1 MIKLPKELALLE
13 QLSAALPRR
22 IRQRFVI
29 LALGAIVAMGRRTV
43 TRVLWAVSSLS
54 RGHASSY
61 HRFFS
66 KSIWSMLALG
76 RVLAA
81 LVFELLPTDKP
92 IVLLVDDTVVKHRGD
107 KVYGKGWHR
116 DAVESTDKFL
126 VKTLG
131 HKWVVLA
138 ASVLLPGCKR
148 PWALPLLAAL
158 YLAPPKLPASAD
170 GQRRRQAGRANA
182 SMRPKSRS
190 KNKSN
195 RQKLQRSKLPVLRKR
210 NRLGILEDRHKSP
223 GLLAR
228 QLLALLMYWFPDRK
242 FIFIGDGGFASHE
255 LALFCWRHRRQVTL
269 ISRFHPDARL
279 YALPSDRLLRERSN
293 RPSRRRGRKPMKG
306 PRLPSPQES
315 VESASALPQT
325 TVPWYGQSVRQAKTL
340 SAAGGWYRCRGS
352 SRGAIIPIR
361 WVYVHELEHDGE
373 AYFYS
378 TDLTLGTQQIA
389 GYFAC
394 RWSIEVTFQEV
405 RAHLGFATPRQR
417 CRKSVLRTA
426 PCLLGLFSVVSLIY
440 AQLAQ
445 RKPLKRN
452 NAWRGKREPSF
463 VDALTAVRRVI
474 WTKTILPRLDRDG
487 LVAKLP
493 RNLRNL
499 LLQRL
504 TAAA

>member
-1 MIKLPKELALLE
+1 VIDLPTELASLGR
-13 QLSAALPRR
+13 LSATFSCKL
-22 IRQRFVI
+22 QHRFVI

-43 TRVLWAVSSLS
+43 SRVLWAVSSLS
-54 RGHASSY
+54 QGHASSY

-66 KSIWSMLALG
+66 KSRWSMLALG
-76 RVLAA
+76 RVLSAM
-81 LVFELLPTDKP
+81 VFELLPADQP

-116 DAVESTDKFL
+116 DAVESTDSYL

-138 ASVLLPGCKR
+138 ASVLMPGCKR

-170 GQRRRQAGRANA
+170 GQTRRQAGRANP
-182 SMRPKSRS
+182 SMRSRKS
-190 KNKSN
+190 KK
-195 RQKLQRSKLPVLRKR
+195 QKLQRSKLPVLRKR
-210 NRLGILEDRHKSP
+210 NKAGVLEDRHKSP
-223 GLLAR
+223 CLLAR
-228 QLLALLMYWFPDRK
+228 QLMALLIHWFPDRQ
-242 FIFIGDGGFASHE
+242 FILIGDGGFASHE
-255 LALFCWRHRRQVTL
+255 LALFCWRHRRHVSL

-279 YALPSDRLLRERSN
+279 YALPSDRLLAERSN
-293 RPSRRRGRKPMKG
+293 RPPHRRGRKRIKG
-306 PRLPSPQES
+306 PQLPSPQES
-315 VESASALPQT
+315 VESARSLPQT
-325 TVPWYGQSVRQAKTL
+325 TVPWYGQSVRQAETL

-352 SRGAIIPIR
+352 LRGAIIPIR

-378 TDLTLGTQQIA
+378 TDLTLGTRQIA

-417 CRKSVLRTA
+417 CRRSVLRTA

-440 AQLAQ
+440 ARLAQ
-445 RKPLKRN
+445 RKALKLG

-463 VDALTAVRRVI
+463 VDALATARGVI
-474 WTKTILPRLDRDG
+474 WTKIILPRLDRDG

>member
-1 MIKLPKELALLE
+1 MIDLPTELAPLGR
-13 QLSAALPRR
+13 LSATFSRKLQP
-22 IRQRFVI
+22 RFVI
-29 LALGAIVAMGRRTV
+29 LTLGAIVAMGRRTV
-43 TRVLWAVSSLS
+43 SRVLWAVSSLS
-54 RGHASSY
+54 HGHSSSY

-66 KSIWSMLALG
+66 KSLWSMLTLG

-81 LVFELLPTDKP
+81 MVFELLPADQP

-116 DAVESTDKFL
+116 DAVESTDRFL

-158 YLAPPKLPASAD
+158 YLAPPKLPESAD

-182 SMRPKSRS
+182 SMRSGKNRS
-190 KNKSN
+190 KKKA
-195 RQKLQRSKLPVLRKR
+195 KLQRSKLPVLRKR
-210 NRLGILEDRHKSP
+210 NQAGVLESRHKSP
-223 GLLAR
+223 CLLAR
-228 QLLALLMYWFPDRK
+228 QLMALLIHWFPDCQ
-242 FIFIGDGGFASHE
+242 FILIGDGGFASHE
-255 LALFCWRHRRQVTL
+255 LALFCWRHRRHVSL

-279 YALPSDRLLRERSN
+279 YALPSDRLLAERSN
-293 RPSRRRGRKPMKG
+293 RPPHRRGRKRIKG
-306 PRLPSPQES
+306 PQLPCPQES
-315 VESASALPQT
+315 VESAASLPQT

-352 SRGAIIPIR
+352 GRGAIIPIR

-378 TDLTLGTQQIA
+378 TDLTLSTQQIA

-417 CRKSVLRTA
+417 CRQSVLRTA

-440 AQLAQ
+440 ARLAQ
-445 RKPLKRN
+445 RKPLKIS
-452 NAWRGKREPSF
+452 NAWQGKREPSF

-474 WTKTILPRLDRDG
+474 WTKTILPRLDRDA

-493 RNLRNL
+493 RSLRNL

>member
-1 MIKLPKELALLE
+1 MIKLPRELAVLE
-13 QLSAALPRR
+13 QLGAALPGR
-22 IRQRFVI
+22 IRERFLI
-29 LALGAIVAMGRRTV
+29 LALGVIVAMGRRTV
-43 TRVLWAVSSLS
+43 SRVLSAVSSL
-54 RGHASSY
+54 RQGHASSY

-182 SMRPKSRS
+182 SMRPGKSRS
-190 KNKSN
+190 KKKV
-195 RQKLQRSKLPVLRKR
+195 KLQRSKLPVLRKR
-210 NRLGILEDRHKSP
+210 NRKGILENRCKSP
-223 GLLAR
+223 CLLAR

-293 RPSRRRGRKPMKG
+293 RPPHRRGRKPMKG
-306 PRLPSPQES
+306 PQLPCPQES
-315 VESASALPQT
+315 VESAASLPQT
-325 TVPWYGQSVRQAKTL
+325 TVPWYGQSVREAKTL

-378 TDLTLGTQQIA
+378 TDLTLSTQQIA

-405 RAHLGFATPRQR
+405 RAHLGFASPRQR
-417 CRKSVLRTA
+417 CRQSVLRTA
-426 PCLLGLFSVVSLIY
+426 PCLLGLFSVVSLLY
-440 AQLAQ
+440 ARLAR
-445 RKPLKRN
+445 RKPLKLN

-474 WTKTILPRLDRDG
+474 WTKILLPRLDHDS

-493 RNLRNL
+493 RDLRNL